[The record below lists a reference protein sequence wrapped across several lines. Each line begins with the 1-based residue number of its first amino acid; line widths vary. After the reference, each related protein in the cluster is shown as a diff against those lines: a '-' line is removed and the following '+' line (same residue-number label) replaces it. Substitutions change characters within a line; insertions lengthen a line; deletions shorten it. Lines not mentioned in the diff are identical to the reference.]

1 MGKFQPKSVID
12 SLFFVMMKS
21 AVFLLGALAAK
32 CPLRV
37 KSCKSHTVSAFLEKR
52 FKFMTA
58 IDVGVSHYDKYNKFN
73 NTGLYNDL
81 GFRAH
86 DQVAWKIKCPSK
98 YQKVPFA
105 VATSNGLW
113 VRFMQ
118 DANSKWQVAE
128 NVRVDDFASLNC
140 KKLDNLQF
148 KKLVDI
154 KQEIADSAERCGNK
168 METSLRECSSF
179 SAKLFL
185 LPDSQFGQDM
195 LAGKPLDTLIPV
207 TKNVYMMIQATVSSL
222 KAHQRRQLNKARV
235 AVFKCGEETIIA
247 WTDIIENEKWQ
258 VLVPT
263 KGKSNKS
270 TILLQKVHWSD
281 RCKTVESTV

>member
-1 MGKFQPKSVID
+1 M
-12 SLFFVMMKS
+12 
-21 AVFLLGALAAK
+21 
-32 CPLRV
+32 
-37 KSCKSHTVSAFLEKR
+37 
-52 FKFMTA
+52 KFMTA
-58 IDVGVSHYDKYNKFN
+58 IDIGVSVYDKYNKFN

-105 VATSNGLW
+105 VATSNGLY

-118 DANSKWQVAE
+118 NAASKWQVAE
-128 NVRVDDFASLNC
+128 NVSVDDFASLNC

-168 METSLRECSSF
+168 INYEGSNKFSEFIMEKSLRKCSSF

-185 LPDSQFGQDM
+185 LPDSQFGKDM

-270 TILLQKVHWSD
+270 MMLLQKVHWSD